1 MQFIKLRE
9 INEHE
14 GETWRFWLQVDGNE
28 AELKRLRTALER
40 VAELYG
46 DQYDVPFELSDQP
59 KSEAYVDALV
69 EEAEG
74 DDDGYMA
81 AHHKVTGVLTVPDWP
96 DLAPDDYDNAIER
109 ALYKGGIRKLFRET
123 ASA

>member
-1 MQFIKLRE
+1 MQFVKLTE

-28 AELKRLRTALER
+28 EALAKLAIALGR

-46 DQYDVPFELSDQP
+46 ESYDVPFELDDQF
-59 KSEAYVDALV
+59 KSEAYVDVLV
-69 EEAEG
+69 EEAE

-81 AHHKVTGVLTVPDWP
+81 PHHKVTGVLTVPDWP
-96 DLAPDDYDNAIER
+96 ELGPDDYDNAIER
-109 ALYKGGIRKLFRET
+109 ALYKGGIAKLFSET
-123 ASA
+123 APA